1 MSSRTFRDRDG
12 TSWMVW
18 QVLPGEEVE
27 AHGGAGALFPAGM
40 AKGWLTFER
49 EGEKRRVFPVPP
61 RWTEYSDDELA
72 ALCRTAPP
80 LWAEREP
87 AVS

>member
-12 TSWMVW
+12 ISWTVW

-27 AHGGAGALFPAGM
+27 AHGGAGALFPARM
-40 AKGWLTFER
+40 AEGWLTFES
-49 EGEKRRVFPVPP
+49 EDEKRRVYPVPP
-61 RWTEYSDDELA
+61 RWTEYPDDELA

-80 LWAEREP
+80 LWAERES
-87 AVS
+87 ALS